1 MRKVN
6 QSKRVLNEPTELT
19 NLVNHGQTYTGIK
32 NIIEDENEE
41 VIRKSHKKGKLKA
54 TSYDEAHNHN
64 KLK

>member
-32 NIIEDENEE
+32 NIIEDETEE

-54 TSYDEAHNHN
+54 PSYDEAHNHN